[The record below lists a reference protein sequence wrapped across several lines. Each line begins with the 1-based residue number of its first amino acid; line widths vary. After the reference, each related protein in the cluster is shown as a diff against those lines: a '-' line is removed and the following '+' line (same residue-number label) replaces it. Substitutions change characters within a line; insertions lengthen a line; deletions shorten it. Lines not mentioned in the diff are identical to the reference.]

1 MPRQLCVSP
10 VGEAAWAKV
19 FQPDYGF
26 DKNSRR
32 CWSITLLLDTGGDE
46 CIQFVDQLERIFA
59 EIHGANAK
67 AAQRGWPFA
76 DEVDRDGNLT
86 GRFRFRFKRN
96 ETTARGMVMAA
107 PVVVDAKRQLWNPDV
122 LIGNGSRVK
131 VAFSP
136 WGWSGQRHGEHGLS
150 LNLESVQVLDLV
162 EYERLDP
169 ISGFSEEEG
178 FTVGPYVSEPA
189 EEPFVEASQ
198 ASSIAER
205 LRQRAAPHKDLPTLA
220 ATMPPGRLPD
230 EADIPF

>member
-10 VGEAAWAKV
+10 VGEALWAKL
-19 FQPDYGF
+19 FQPDFGF
-26 DKNSRR
+26 DKNGRR
-32 CWSITLLLDTGGDE
+32 YWSIDLLLDTGSDE
-46 CIQFVDQLERIFA
+46 CIAFVDQLERIFA

-67 AAQRGWPFA
+67 VAQRGWPFA
-76 DEVDRDGNLT
+76 DELDKNKDLT
-86 GRFRFRFKRN
+86 GRYRFRFKRS
-96 ETTARGMVMAA
+96 ETTTRGMIMAA
-107 PVVVDAKRQLWNPDV
+107 PVVVDAKRQLWREDV
-122 LIGNGSRVK
+122 LIGNGSRIK

-136 WGWSGQRHGEHGLS
+136 WGWPGQRPGEHGLS

-189 EEPFVEASQ
+189 EEPFIEASQ

-205 LRQRAAPHKDLPTLA
+205 LRQRAAPPQKDLPTLA
-220 ATMPPGRLPD
+220 ATMPPGALG
-230 EADIPF
+230 EEEIPF